1 MKRAQNRGANSVAIS
16 KNKEKQ
22 RQDSSPSQSPVKT
35 KQVKKT
41 ETVLLKKKTL
51 PKEENLV
58 PVSRK
63 TATNKKLSPK
73 NVEPE
78 EEEVIEEVKPT
89 RKNVKSPPQK
99 SPQRVAESPN
109 RTALFPKVEEGVKIV
124 FVGNL
129 PLKISQNEVSDFFA
143 GCGKIVEVRM
153 SKGPEGFNKG
163 FCHVEFDST
172 SAVRKAIQLNGKEFS
187 GRAIRID
194 PTKQSKS
201 NYKFNIEFLSGE
213 YVQKKKSSSVK
224 PATKKQAGKK
234 K

>member
-1 MKRAQNRGANSVAIS
+1 MTNNCIFLFFLEIFFYFGYNLYNNLKMKRAQNRGASSVAIS
-16 KNKEKQ
+16 KSKEKQ
-22 RQDSSPSQSPVKT
+22 RQDSSPSQSPVKA

-51 PKEENLV
+51 AKEENLV
-58 PVSRK
+58 PVNRK
-63 TATNKKLSPK
+63 TVNKKLSPK
-73 NVEPE
+73 NVESDVE
-78 EEEVIEEVKPT
+78 DVVEEVKPT

-109 RTALFPKVEEGVKIV
+109 RAALFPKVEEGVKIV

-129 PLKISQNEVSDFFA
+129 PLKISLKEVSDFFT

-172 SAVRKAIQLNGKEFS
+172 SAVRRAIQLNGKEFS

-201 NYKFNIEFLSGE
+201 N
-213 YVQKKKSSSVK
+213 
-224 PATKKQAGKK
+224 
-234 K
+234 